1 MEVLR
6 TAILDWVWR
15 KKGKAFSPLEV
26 VQQMFPQ
33 SWESFVPEILEE
45 MRQMHQEGKIQVFL
59 DGRAVE
65 KEFQP
70 SGKEEILPVSKPA
83 GKKKG

>member
-15 KKGKAFSPLEV
+15 KNGSPFSPLDV
-26 VQQMFPQ
+26 IRQMYPQ
-33 SWESFVPEILEE
+33 SWKSFVPEILEE
-45 MRQMHQEGKIQVFL
+45 MMQMNSEGLIKVVLEDKDI
-59 DGRAVE
+59 D
-65 KEFQP
+65 
-70 SGKEEILPVSKPA
+70 SGHFPTGEEQILPVSKPK